1 MAPDL
6 RRATALLLASLT
18 VAACSTGSRKIPAEY
33 MSVPMAAQIGSVT
46 LAEDGTVTP
55 SAAPTP
61 ARLSDGA
68 IRVMGAALLNGDKI
82 LAENVTV
89 ESLDLSESRGEVAF
103 SAKRENNFD
112 IALIS
117 TDGGAIHW
125 MPNDPA
131 DELAVQWAPRGN
143 KISYVIRAHGG
154 DVVRTLHIPTAFQF
168 AVPFT
173 NATIHALAWDP
184 QAEHFAVAYST
195 PDSSDRVEVLDYKGE
210 KRRTAIPPAR
220 QLDVEVASFA
230 ANAIVMR
237 PREIRYDEKLPLVVW
252 MADDFSW
259 SDARAALLARARV
272 AIVVATDILDEAFWR
287 ATREIAWID
296 SSRPWIVSPEPFFGV
311 EATPGARYIVP
322 GSSLPADMYSHDG
335 TFVTVAP
342 AVVQSFAAGYIAD
355 ELERDP
361 PTNGSS
367 R

>member
-1 MAPDL
+1 MVFDL
-6 RRATALLLASLT
+6 RRAIVLLLACLT
-18 VAACSTGSRKIPAEY
+18 VAACSPGWRRIPSKY

-46 LAEDGTVTP
+46 LADDGTVTP
-55 SAAPTP
+55 SAARTP
-61 ARLSDGA
+61 QKLSDGPV
-68 IRVMGAALLNGDKI
+68 RVMGGALLNGDKV
-82 LAENVTV
+82 LAENLTV

-103 SAKRENNFD
+103 SAKHDSGFD

-154 DVVRTLHIPTAFQF
+154 DVVRTLHIPTSYQF
-168 AVPFT
+168 AVPFA

-195 PDSSDRVEVLDYKGE
+195 LDSSDRVEVVDYKGE
-210 KRRTAIPPAR
+210 KYRTAIPPAR
-220 QLDVEVASFA
+220 QLDVEVAPFA
-230 ANAIVMR
+230 PNAIVMR

-272 AIVVATDILDEAFWR
+272 ALVVATRVPDKPFWSS
-287 ATREIAWID
+287 AESTSWID
-296 SSRPWIVSPEPFFGV
+296 ASRPWIVSSETFKGDAAV
-311 EATPGARYIVP
+311 SNARYILGTTVDSPDRYLARPWAVLVP
-322 GSSLPADMYSHDG
+322 A
-335 TFVTVAP
+335 

>member
-1 MAPDL
+1 MVSDP
-6 RRATALLLASLT
+6 RRPIALLLASLM
-18 VAACSTGSRKIPAEY
+18 ASACSTGWKKIPAKY

-55 SAAPTP
+55 GAARVPP
-61 ARLSDGA
+61 KLSDPP
-68 IRVMGAALLNGDKI
+68 IRMMGAALLNGDKV

-131 DELAVQWAPRGN
+131 DEVAVQWAPRGN

-154 DVVRTLHIPTAFQF
+154 DVVRTLHIPTSYQF
-168 AVPFT
+168 AIPFA

-195 PDSSDRVEVLDYKGE
+195 PDSSDQVEVVSYKGDD
-210 KRRTAIPPAR
+210 RRVAIPPAR

-230 ANAIVMR
+230 PNAIILR
-237 PREIRYDEKLPLVVW
+237 PREMRYDEKLPLVVW

-272 AIVVATDILDEAFWR
+272 ALVVATKVPDKTFWS
-287 ATREIAWID
+287 AAQSTGWID
-296 SSRPWIVSPEPFFGV
+296 ASRPWIVASESFTGDAAVPN
-311 EATPGARYIVP
+311 ARYILGQPLDAPDRYVARPWRVMVP
-322 GSSLPADMYSHDG
+322 A
-335 TFVTVAP
+335 

>member
-1 MAPDL
+1 MVPDPG
-6 RRATALLLASLT
+6 RAIALLLASLT
-18 VAACSTGSRKIPAEY
+18 VVACMPGWRRIPAKY
-33 MSVPMAAQIGSVT
+33 MSVPLAAQIGSVT
-46 LAEDGTVTP
+46 LADDGTVTP
-55 SAAPTP
+55 SATRMPP
-61 ARLSDGA
+61 KLSDGP
-68 IRVMGAALLNGDKI
+68 IRVMGGALLNGDKI
-82 LAENVTV
+82 LAESVTV

-103 SAKRENNFD
+103 AAKRDDGFD

-143 KISYVIRAHGG
+143 KISYVIRAPGG
-154 DVVRTLHIPTAFQF
+154 DVVRTLHIPTSYQF
-168 AVPFT
+168 AVPFP

-184 QAEHFAVAYST
+184 KAENYAVAYST
-195 PDSSDRVEVLDYKGE
+195 PDSSDRVEVVDYKGE
-210 KRRTAIPPAR
+210 KPRTAIPPAR

-230 ANAIVMR
+230 PNAIVMR

-252 MADDFSW
+252 MANDFSW
-259 SDARAALLARARV
+259 SDARAALLSRARV
-272 AIVVATDILDEAFWR
+272 ALAVATKVPDKAFWS
-287 ATREIAWID
+287 AAESASWID
-296 SSRPWIVSPEPFFGV
+296 ASRPWIVAY
-311 EATPGARYIVP
+311 EAFEGEAAVPNARYILGVTLDSPTEYVARPSWVMVP
-322 GSSLPADMYSHDG
+322 A
-335 TFVTVAP
+335 